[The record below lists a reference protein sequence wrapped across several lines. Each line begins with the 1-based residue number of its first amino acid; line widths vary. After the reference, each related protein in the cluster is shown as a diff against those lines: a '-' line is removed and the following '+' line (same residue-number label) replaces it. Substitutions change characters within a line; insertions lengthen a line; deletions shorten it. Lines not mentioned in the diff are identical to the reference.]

1 MIYYVLYFI
10 LLFNLYLQKKY
21 EMSTI
26 INIKLSQE
34 QSIVLWDL
42 LYRINSKQVFNTFFE
57 DQSEQRILWDLESI
71 LEKETSNIFSGDYLE
86 DLTKARESIR
96 DKN

>member
-1 MIYYVLYFI
+1 
-10 LLFNLYLQKKY
+10 
-21 EMSTI
+21 MSTI

>member
-1 MIYYVLYFI
+1 M
-10 LLFNLYLQKKY
+10 NN
-21 EMSTI
+21 EI
-26 INIKLSQE
+26 IIKLSQE

-42 LYRINSKQVFNTFFE
+42 LFRVNSKKILDDSFE

-71 LEKETSNIFSGDYLE
+71 IEKETSDIFSGDYLE
-86 DLTKARESIR
+86 NLAKARESIR

>member
-1 MIYYVLYFI
+1 M
-10 LLFNLYLQKKY
+10 NN
-21 EMSTI
+21 EI
-26 INIKLSQE
+26 IIKLSQE

-42 LYRINSKQVFNTFFE
+42 LYRINTKQVLNTFFE

-71 LEKETSNIFSGDYLE
+71 IEKETSDIFSGDYLE
-86 DLTKARESIR
+86 NLAKARESIR